1 MSVSGK
7 TTDSVRRSQNTT
19 DKAGRLILPFETGI
33 AVPAAT
39 PRRRRPSR
47 SEIQAGI
54 ASHHSQRSLSLGAS
68 LSLLDVHEIR
78 RISGD
83 LEGFILEVPTHRQQP
98 VKIPAK
104 SPPFWSSLAGRF
116 WSSRSNCALKKNSH
130 CSSTAVG
137 CSSGSCVLIK
147 KRSSFEINLFYEDID
162 LRIMQE
168 IGHHLCH

>member
-1 MSVSGK
+1 MGPSISPKSGIGRSKSVSRK
-7 TTDSVRRSQNTT
+7 TTDSARRSQNTT

-47 SEIQAGI
+47 SEIQADI
-54 ASHHSQRSLSLGAS
+54 ASHHSQRSLSLDAS
-68 LSLLDVHEIR
+68 LSLLDVHEIG

-83 LEGFILEVPTHRQQP
+83 LEGSILEVPTHRQQP

-104 SPPFWSSLAGRF
+104 SPQFWSSLAGRF
-116 WSSRSNCALKKNSH
+116 WSSRSNCTLRKSSH

-147 KRSSFEINLFYEDID
+147 KRSSFEINRF
-162 LRIMQE
+162 
-168 IGHHLCH
+168 

>member
-1 MSVSGK
+1 MGPSMSPKSGIGRSKSVSPK
-7 TTDSVRRSQNTT
+7 TTDSARRSQNTT

-47 SEIQAGI
+47 SEIQADI
-54 ASHHSQRSLSLGAS
+54 ASHHS
-68 LSLLDVHEIR
+68 
-78 RISGD
+78 
-83 LEGFILEVPTHRQQP
+83 QP

-104 SPPFWSSLAGRF
+104 SPQFWSSLAGRF
-116 WSSRSNCALKKNSH
+116 WSSRSNSSH

-147 KRSSFEINLFYEDID
+147 KRSSFEINLF
-162 LRIMQE
+162 
-168 IGHHLCH
+168 